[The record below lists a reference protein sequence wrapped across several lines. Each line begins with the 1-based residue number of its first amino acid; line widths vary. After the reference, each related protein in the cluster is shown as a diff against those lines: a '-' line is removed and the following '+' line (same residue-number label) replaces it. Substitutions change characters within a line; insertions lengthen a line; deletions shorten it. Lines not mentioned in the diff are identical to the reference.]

1 MVKIYK
7 IEEFVKY
14 ESITND
20 FILNIDINESNSK
33 ESESSKKSK
42 EDRILKNII
51 KDLKLNFSLVGVFG
65 AGIGA
70 FYPIAKSLMSRMS
83 IEITDE
89 VVILSTI
96 CAATIILLEESKIK
110 SIEKQR
116 KIIKDS
122 KTLLEELKLRGVGNG
137 IIKKLITA
145 FYSIKNIFSIIGK
158 HIGAVVAGF
167 TDMFAYTS
175 ILIPVMNAINH
186 VIGKYQFTLD
196 NIDDNFLGLSFGI
209 GTIAA
214 KYAIID
220 VINKIKSK
228 FSINKKKVID
238 EIETPIIQKFGDK
251 TYGGDEPNNSDAQII
266 QEQ

>member
-7 IEEFVKY
+7 IDEFVKY
-14 ESITND
+14 ENITND
-20 FILNIDINESNSK
+20 FILNLDINESK
-33 ESESSKKSK
+33 ESEEDFKDK
-42 EDRILKNII
+42 ENKILKSII
-51 KDLKLNFSLVGVFG
+51 KDLKLNFSLIGVFG

-70 FYPIAKSLMSRMS
+70 FYPIANSLMSKMS
-83 IEITDE
+83 IEITDD
-89 VVILSTI
+89 VVVLATI

-110 SIEKQR
+110 NFEKQR

-137 IIKKLITA
+137 VIKKLITA

-158 HIGAVVAGF
+158 HIGAVIGGF

-175 ILIPVMNAINH
+175 ILIPVMNAINF
-186 VIGKYQFTLD
+186 VIGKYEFTLD
-196 NIDDNFLGLSFGI
+196 NIDDNFLGLSFGV
-209 GTIAA
+209 GTVAA
-214 KYAIID
+214 KYAIVDI
-220 VINKIKSK
+220 INKIKSK
-228 FSINKKKVID
+228 FPINKKKVID

-251 TYGGDEPNNSDAQII
+251 TYGGEEPNKGEEII